1 MNELSATL
9 LTCAL
14 WAYVAGMVGALLFQR
29 AERLANGIG
38 FGLAAV
44 GGCCGVLSCAS
55 ALATGAATASRSF
68 ELFPSLIPY
77 VRFSIH
83 ADALGCFF
91 GMMVSLLAV
100 ALSIYSLGY
109 ARGYYGRKN
118 VGVLA
123 AFFNLLLLATTLVF
137 LADNAFFF
145 LIAWEIMALSAYC
158 LVSFEHEHEETRNA
172 GVLFF
177 IMSHIGTG
185 CLILGFL
192 LLFQASG
199 SYGFESFHA
208 LGDKMPAGQR
218 NLAFL
223 LFLFGFGVKAGMVP
237 VAYLAAGGA
246 SGRAQQRLGASCPA
260 CSSRPASTA

>member
-1 MNELSATL
+1 MNELSAPL
-9 LTCAL
+9 LTAAL

-29 AERLANGIG
+29 AERLANRIG

-91 GMMVSLLAV
+91 GMIVSLLSV

-118 VGVLA
+118 VGVLG
-123 AFFNLLLLATTLVF
+123 AFFNLLLLTTTLVF
-137 LADNAFFF
+137 LADHAIFF
-145 LIAWEIMALSAYC
+145 LIAWEIMALFAY
-158 LVSFEHEHEETRNA
+158 
-172 GVLFF
+172 
-177 IMSHIGTG
+177 
-185 CLILGFL
+185 
-192 LLFQASG
+192 
-199 SYGFESFHA
+199 
-208 LGDKMPAGQR
+208 
-218 NLAFL
+218 
-223 LFLFGFGVKAGMVP
+223 
-237 VAYLAAGGA
+237 
-246 SGRAQQRLGASCPA
+246 
-260 CSSRPASTA
+260 